1 MSGRSR
7 ALTVLALLLGGCSDP
22 GVQAYREGRFRDAH
36 RAFQAAGEDASAE
49 RLFNRALAALRVG
62 DLSDAEA
69 AAAGAAARGKPEI
82 EALSD
87 FLRGN
92 AAFARCRMAERQAS
106 TAAAEPF
113 AFDVAITYARKARRL
128 WQLAAMSRPD
138 WPAAR
143 RNVERALLKE
153 EELKRRK
160 ADRDEEQRRK
170 TDRPPRPQPKPPPT
184 PVPDAEPDPAV
195 DPQLKELAPEEVLR
209 LLDKLAQKEREKRA
223 LRRSQRK
230 ARTAGVE
237 RDW

>member
-1 MSGRSR
+1 MSGRSG
-7 ALTVLALLLGGCSDP
+7 ALTLLALLLCGCGDP

-36 RAFQAAGEDASAE
+36 RAFQAAGDDASAE

-69 AAAGAAARGKPEI
+69 AAANAAARGEPEI

-92 AAFARCRMAERQAS
+92 AAFARCRMTEHQSS

-113 AFDVAITYARKARRL
+113 ALDVAITYARKARRL

-153 EELKRRK
+153 AELERKK
-160 ADRDEEQRRK
+160 ADRDEQQRRK
-170 TDRPPRPQPKPPPT
+170 TDRPPRPKPAPAPT
-184 PVPDAEPDPAV
+184 PRPDTAPAPTV
-195 DPQLKELAPEEVLR
+195 NAQPKELAPEEVLR
-209 LLDKLAQKEREKRA
+209 LLDKLAQKEKEKRT
-223 LRRSQRK
+223 LRRSRRK